1 MKKAFRRPRTWHHPR
16 LWLRRIGRSW
26 PFLVWLGAAVLFG
39 FLYSGSTEFVGMSGV
54 VESVED
60 LVAPLETARLL
71 KLHAVAG
78 QRVKAGDV
86 LVQMDTVLIDAD
98 LAVERATAAEDGGSI
113 GGYQEDILQLVS
125 RFEAAVQDARTAL
138 ATEQQRQQGDE
149 AELKALKVELA
160 RREALLEKRL
170 INEEDVGD
178 MRPQIAA
185 LESTVQAYPALIA
198 VHEDRLKESEGQRA
212 EINRWLQLGEGEGVS
227 AAITR
232 KTLLRSQ
239 IFQASLQRA
248 ESRKALYT
256 LRATANGVVSQVF
269 FTEGTVVQA
278 GTPIVEI
285 VANVETNRVVGF
297 LSEPYVKRFKPEDKA
312 LVWRR
317 SGGEK
322 VAAKVLSVSPSVRWL
337 PGRVTPIGGQPL
349 RGRRVV
355 FVLKGEHD
363 FIPGETVRI
372 QGDEPTLVPGAFG
385 RILARLRPGR
395 SEE

>member
-1 MKKAFRRPRTWHHPR
+1 
-16 LWLRRIGRSW
+16 
-26 PFLVWLGAAVLFG
+26 
-39 FLYSGSTEFVGMSGV
+39 MSGV